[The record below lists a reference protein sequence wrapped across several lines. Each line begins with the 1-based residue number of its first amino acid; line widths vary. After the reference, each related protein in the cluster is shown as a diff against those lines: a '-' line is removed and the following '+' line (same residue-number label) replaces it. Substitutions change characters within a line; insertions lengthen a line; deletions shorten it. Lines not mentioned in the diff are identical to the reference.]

1 MNFSTLQTENTRKI
15 KGGGDKMKEI
25 RFKTCYVIFQKL
37 IFASVAEITLIGAG
51 HSSELYVQHKW
62 PVSMVGI
69 VM

>member
-1 MNFSTLQTENTRKI
+1 
-15 KGGGDKMKEI
+15 MKEI

-62 PVSMVGI
+62 PVSMAGI